1 MKKAPAL
8 PFFITVY
15 DYHLFDGIRSAMQ
28 LINPKIKVEEVSLA
42 GLDRFENVFD
52 PHVAVVFEGR
62 KPSDKVIADMLS
74 NKKTK
79 IHAV

>member
-8 PFFITVY
+8 PFFISAD
-15 DYHLFDGIRSAMQ
+15 DYHAFSGIQSAMQ
-28 LINPKIKVEEVSLA
+28 LINPKIKVQEISID
-42 GLDRFENVFD
+42 LDGYY
-52 PHVAVVFEGR
+52 VAVVFEGR
-62 KPSDKVIADMLS
+62 KPSDKVVADMLS